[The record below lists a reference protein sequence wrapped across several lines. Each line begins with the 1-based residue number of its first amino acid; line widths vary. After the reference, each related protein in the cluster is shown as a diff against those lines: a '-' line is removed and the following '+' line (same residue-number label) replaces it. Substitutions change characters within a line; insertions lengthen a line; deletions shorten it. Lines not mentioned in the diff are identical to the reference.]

1 MNRDN
6 IKAIGGIGPGS
17 TNTRVALE
25 RRNQE
30 KHIAK
35 LRESRQRRDDNPH
48 LKAYSGFVRHC
59 GD

>member
-1 MNRDN
+1 MKREN

-17 TNTRVALE
+17 TNTRVNLE
-25 RRNQE
+25 RRAQE

-35 LRESRQRRDDNPH
+35 LRESRQRRENNPH
-48 LKAYSGFVRHC
+48 LGAYTGFVRHC